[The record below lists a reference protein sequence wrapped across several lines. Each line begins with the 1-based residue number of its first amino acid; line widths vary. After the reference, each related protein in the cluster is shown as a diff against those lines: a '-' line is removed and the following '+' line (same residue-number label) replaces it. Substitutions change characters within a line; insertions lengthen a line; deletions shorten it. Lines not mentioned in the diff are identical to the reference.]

1 MLNHATWNPL
11 AQLGHPVSVAGP
23 THVVA
28 YREVEEGRPAST
40 SAPQLSGSRPVKSR
54 FVVCQLPL
62 KLTSQKVPVDKPNPK
77 IGVGECN
84 VHCALHR
91 AEFPGCSGVVIM
103 AYAEG

>member
-11 AQLGHPVSVAGP
+11 AQLGHPASVAGP

-28 YREVEEGRPAST
+28 YREVAEGRPAST

-54 FVVCQLPL
+54 FEVCQLPL

-77 IGVGECN
+77 IGVGESCLP
-84 VHCALHR
+84 ASLHMTLR
-91 AEFPGCSGVVIM
+91 PAPLRFPRL
-103 AYAEG
+103 

>member
-77 IGVGECN
+77 IGVGESCLP
-84 VHCALHR
+84 APLR
-91 AEFPGCSGVVIM
+91 TTLRTTLRPAPLTSPRL
-103 AYAEG
+103 